1 MADLCMCPITEIIS
15 PVCSTFNSVLSEVS
29 QPSCPPGSYWLD
41 MLWCWHQTVYPR
53 PCCCWSLID
62 ILTQFYTGHYNVSS
76 TEERGGDNRNISWI
90 WQTGGGG
97 RTSDIFPGDISLN
110 AGVTT
115 ESPLLHGPHPASLS
129 LSLTSSM
136 WATFKF
142 QGGGRSG
149 ESKGW
154 GRREKRRSNW
164 TNEWAASL
172 DLDQRGDSWQ
182 LERGIDVTF
191 FSNKNCIIAEWAGAG
206 EWRGAVGNLDRVCG
220 ARKNFADVLI
230 KNLTTN

>member
-1 MADLCMCPITEIIS
+1 MWAQPRRGGGQSQHQLNVADGGRGAEHLTYSLVTS
-15 PVCSTFNSVLSEVS
+15 PWM
-29 QPSCPPGSYWLD
+29 PGSL
-41 MLWCWHQTVYPR
+41 Q
-53 PCCCWSLID
+53 SLPS
-62 ILTQFYTGHYNVSS
+62 FTGH
-76 TEERGGDNRNISWI
+76 T
-90 WQTGGGG
+90 Q
-97 RTSDIFPGDISLN
+97 P
-110 AGVTT
+110 
-115 ESPLLHGPHPASLS
+115 LS

-230 KNLTTN
+230 KNLTTK

>member
-1 MADLCMCPITEIIS
+1 MWAQPRRGGGQSQHQLNVADGGRGQNIWHIPWWH
-15 PVCSTFNSVLSEVS
+15 LSE
-29 QPSCPPGSYWLD
+29 C
-41 MLWCWHQTVYPR
+41 R
-53 PCCCWSLID
+53 
-62 ILTQFYTGHYNVSS
+62 GHYRVSPPS
-76 TEERGGDNRNISWI
+76 RAT
-90 WQTGGGG
+90 
-97 RTSDIFPGDISLN
+97 P
-110 AGVTT
+110 
-115 ESPLLHGPHPASLS
+115 SLS
-129 LSLTSSM
+129 LSHQLNVGNIQIS
-136 WATFKF
+136 
-142 QGGGRSG
+142 GRG
-149 ESKGW
+149 KERWVKGL
-154 GRREKRRSNW
+154 REKRRSNW